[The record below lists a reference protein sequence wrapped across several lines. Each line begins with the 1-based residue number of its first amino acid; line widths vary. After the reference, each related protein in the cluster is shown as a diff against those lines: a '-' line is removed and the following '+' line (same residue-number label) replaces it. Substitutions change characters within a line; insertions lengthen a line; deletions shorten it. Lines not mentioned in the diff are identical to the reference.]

1 MAKPGKLCPEL
12 SIVRGDTVIIP
23 FTLTSDGTTPV
34 GDITGYTYAMQ
45 LRTTPDAVSAAATF
59 TCTVTDAA
67 NAVVTCTL
75 SAANSATLTADAQ
88 YYYDLQQTDPA
99 SNKTTLVS
107 GLTQPIIADVTRP

>member
-12 SIVRGDTVIIP
+12 SVVRGDTLILP
-23 FTLTSDGTTPV
+23 FTLTSDGTTPI
-34 GDITGYTYAMQ
+34 GNITGYTYAMQ
-45 LRTTPDAVSAAATF
+45 FRAAPDDVSPAATL

-75 SAANSATLTADAQ
+75 SAANSALLTAGTQ
-88 YYYDLQQTDPA
+88 YYYDLQQTDPS

-107 GLTQPIIADVTRP
+107 GLTDPVIADVTRP